1 MKAENIKVGEYIVFK
16 RTGQRIKVQQD
27 VMQDN
32 CHEAITYLRMRAD
45 DYRKP
50 TIADLNKGDVFE
62 YGGKRRLITEPRSG
76 ARRIQ
81 AQSFEYPFRLLSFGP
96 STKIRIISLASK
108 KVEPQG
114 HDHAF
119 IIEVDPKTRIP
130 IQHKHQ
136 ERKTATVWVNIYPR
150 GEMSEPYA
158 TKEHA
163 GSEAGPGREACI
175 EVPITWTKGEGLG
188 E

>member
-1 MKAENIKVGEYIVFK
+1 MKAGNINVGEYIVFK

-50 TIADLNKGDVFE
+50 TIADLKEGDAFWWTGHVPYTVVEASADKVTVKYRLHNGNKFIENTFTVFPDKFKE
-62 YGGKRRLITEPRSG
+62 YIH
-76 ARRIQ
+76 
-81 AQSFEYPFRLLSFGP
+81 
-96 STKIRIISLASK
+96 IISLASE
-108 KVEPQG
+108 KVGP
-114 HDHAF
+114 
-119 IIEVDPKTRIP
+119 
-130 IQHKHQ
+130 
-136 ERKTATVWVNIYPR
+136 ERKTATVWFNVYPR